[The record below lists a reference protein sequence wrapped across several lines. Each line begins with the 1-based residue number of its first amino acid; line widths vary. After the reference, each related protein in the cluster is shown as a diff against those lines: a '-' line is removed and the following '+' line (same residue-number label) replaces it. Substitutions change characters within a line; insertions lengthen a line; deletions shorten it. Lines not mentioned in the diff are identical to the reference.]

1 MQEYSTHSAGKES
14 VGSLALIL
22 FQVLSTYGF
31 LHTLDIGGEVPR
43 LVEPRQIL
51 ANPSLFDK
59 QLG

>member
-43 LVEPRQIL
+43 LVETRQLL